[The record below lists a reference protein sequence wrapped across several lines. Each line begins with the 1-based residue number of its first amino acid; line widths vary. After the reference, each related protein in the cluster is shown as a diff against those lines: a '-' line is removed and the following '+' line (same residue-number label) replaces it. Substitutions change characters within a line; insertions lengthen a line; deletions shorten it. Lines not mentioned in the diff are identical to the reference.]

1 MNLTILERFDLFK
14 ETFNV
19 FGTFILKK
27 SDDEIEYLVFENR
40 IKKFAKNYN
49 NFNYFCILNFHTIPH
64 FIVTFL
70 RNITSYILC
79 Y

>member
-27 SDDEIEYLVFENR
+27 SDDEI
-40 IKKFAKNYN
+40 
-49 NFNYFCILNFHTIPH
+49 
-64 FIVTFL
+64 
-70 RNITSYILC
+70 
-79 Y
+79 